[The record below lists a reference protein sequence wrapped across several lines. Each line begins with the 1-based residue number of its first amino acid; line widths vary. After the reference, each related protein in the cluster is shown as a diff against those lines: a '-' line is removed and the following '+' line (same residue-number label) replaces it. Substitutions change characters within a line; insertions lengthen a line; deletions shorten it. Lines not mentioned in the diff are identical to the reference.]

1 MAEPPE
7 ITCQRQKQMRAEIHK
22 HFAHILPEA
31 RIIEDISGEGQ
42 HTFRNTQLWKDGP
55 TWNEIP
61 VFGKPEDPCTEGTKV
76 WDFWPM
82 EYNPQWNTHLF
93 WDCPLNSIGKGKGL
107 CPSLSQ
113 KSKVKEEV
121 QQYGARGGQDRAG
134 ARGDVGRGQPLELDW
149 YRRIPG
155 GGEGGALWLRST

>member
-1 MAEPPE
+1 MNSIGTGKGLCPSLS
-7 ITCQRQKQMRAEIHK
+7 QKSKVKEEVQ
-22 HFAHILPEA
+22 EA
-31 RIIEDISGEGQ
+31 GLEVMWVEDS
-42 HTFRNTQLWKDGP
+42 
-55 TWNEIP
+55 
-61 VFGKPEDPCTEGTKV
+61 
-76 WDFWPM
+76 
-82 EYNPQWNTHLF
+82 
-93 WDCPLNSIGKGKGL
+93 PLNSIGTGKGL